1 MYFTFLKRLYNF
13 FWSMYKIQNILN
25 FPKSCCQINF
35 KIHKINFPLY
45 FTFLQQL
52 RVALTWQFFN
62 PAVLGCSNVCCNV
75 MVFHHETYSEAMS
88 HLKTLCIG
96 IKLVYKNNN
105 FSGWYYEKK
114 KKKKSHSLI
123 QRFLDQNAVP
133 VVQVGFS
140 TFLKS
145 NYCAVI
151 VTLQHRVLSSL

>member
-1 MYFTFLKRLYNF
+1 
-13 FWSMYKIQNILN
+13 MYKIQNILN

-114 KKKKSHSLI
+114 EEKKE
-123 QRFLDQNAVP
+123 VP
-133 VVQVGFS
+133 QPNTEISRPKCCSSRAGGVFH
-140 TFLKS
+140 FLKK
-145 NYCAVI
+145 
-151 VTLQHRVLSSL
+151 